1 MTCIP
6 TLGGPAPAI
15 STHFR
20 FSTVV
25 CPTSC
30 GTLPPAGRL
39 FRMTDFVID
48 PPVRILGRRGSFVRS
63 TDQAAAF
70 MREHMLQHVDGDATE
85 VLRRLEDVGSAEEA
99 QDAAA
104 AFRRWIAS
112 GLLAMPGGGA
122 SGD

>member
-1 MTCIP
+1 
-6 TLGGPAPAI
+6 
-15 STHFR
+15 
-20 FSTVV
+20 
-25 CPTSC
+25 
-30 GTLPPAGRL
+30 
-39 FRMTDFVID
+39 MTDFVID
-48 PPVRILGRRGSFVRS
+48 PPIRILGRRGSFVRS